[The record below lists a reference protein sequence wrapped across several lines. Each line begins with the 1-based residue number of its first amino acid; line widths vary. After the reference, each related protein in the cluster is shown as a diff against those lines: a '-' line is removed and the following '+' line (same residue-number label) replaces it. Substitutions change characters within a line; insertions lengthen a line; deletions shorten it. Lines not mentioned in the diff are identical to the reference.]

1 MSRDGIEIVKQEMLH
16 LGLAG
21 NVLRAIGGTPH
32 LYGEIYTPQY
42 PVNIFYEKKVKM
54 ELKPGTKANIATF
67 VEVS

>member
-16 LGLAG
+16 VGLAG
-21 NVLRAIGGTPH
+21 NVLRAIGGTPL
-32 LYGEIYTPQY
+32 LYGEAYTPQY
-42 PVNIFYEKKVKM
+42 PVNIFFEKKVKM